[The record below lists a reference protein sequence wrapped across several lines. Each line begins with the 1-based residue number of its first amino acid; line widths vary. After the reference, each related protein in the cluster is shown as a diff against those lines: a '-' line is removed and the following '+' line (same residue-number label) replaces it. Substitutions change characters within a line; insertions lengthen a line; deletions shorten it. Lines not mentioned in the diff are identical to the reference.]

1 MALFNST
8 VYQNEYLP
16 DGGTDVN
23 AIVRI
28 GVSDA
33 GSAGSD
39 GGAGEIIII
48 DCSGSMGQRSMLAAR
63 QAAMVA
69 LDNILDGTYF
79 AVVSGTHEAYLA
91 YPIVQSGPGMVQ
103 MSPRTRREA
112 KDAISRLVADGGTAI
127 GRWLNLTLALFNSM
141 GGKVTQRHALLL
153 TDGAD
158 EHETPEQL
166 DAAIRACVGHFQCD
180 CRGIG
185 TYWVVSEVRKI
196 ARALMGTL
204 DIIPDPSMMAA
215 EFAKIMQ
222 TSMSR
227 GVSSANLRVWTPQG
241 AQLLFVRQVSPTVED
256 LTYQGEPVNPLTVD
270 FPTGAWGDE
279 ERDYHVAVRLPAKA
293 VGQEQLAAR
302 VQLVV
307 GDQPRTQGLVK
318 AMWSSDDS
326 LTAQIN
332 DEVAHYTGQTELAA
346 AIQEGLAA
354 RKAGD
359 LSTATS
365 KLGRA
370 VPLAQQTGNHEAT
383 TKLRKVV
390 DVVDPG
396 TGTVRL
402 KSRIEKADEMALDTS
417 STKTTRTRQSNGENA
432 GQSNGQAE

>member
-1 MALFNST
+1 MALFSST
-8 VYQNEYLP
+8 VYQNEFLP

-23 AIVRI
+23 AIVRV
-28 GVSDA
+28 GVTEA

-39 GGAGEIIII
+39 GAAGEIIII
-48 DCSGSMGQRSMLAAR
+48 DCSGSMGQRSMMAAR

-69 LDNILDGTYF
+69 LDHILDGTYF

-91 YPIVQSGPGMVQ
+91 YPLVQSGPGMVQ
-103 MSPRTRREA
+103 MNPRTRRQA

-127 GRWLNLTLALFNSM
+127 GRWLTLALALFRSM
-141 GGKVTQRHALLL
+141 GSTLTQKHALLL

-166 DAAIRACVGHFQCD
+166 DAAIRACVGQFQCD
-180 CRGIG
+180 CRGVG

-204 DIIPDPSMMAA
+204 DIIPDPSMMSA
-215 EFAKIMQ
+215 EFARIMQ

-241 AQLLFVRQVSPTVED
+241 AQLMFVRQVSPTVED
-256 LTYQGEPVNPLTVD
+256 LTHKGEPVNPLTVD

-279 ERDYHVAVRLPAKA
+279 ERDYHVSVRLPAKA
-293 VGQEQLAAR
+293 TGQEQLAAR

-307 GDQPRTQGLVK
+307 GEQPRTQGMVK
-318 AMWSSDDS
+318 AVWSNDDH

-332 DEVAHYTGQTELAA
+332 DEVAHYTGQTELAN

-354 RKAGD
+354 KQSGD
-359 LSTATS
+359 LSTATT

-370 VPLAQQTGNHEAT
+370 VQLAAQTGNHEAT

-390 DVVDPG
+390 DVQDPA

-402 KSRIEKADEMALDTS
+402 RRNVDRADEMALDTA
-417 STKTTRTRQSNGENA
+417 STKTTRTRQTNGA
-432 GQSNGQAE
+432 APAEVDQH